1 MKKIPFKF
9 KILCIFGSLIFL
21 TSCGGWQLR
30 GKDTL
35 FGQNIMAYID
45 GDRSSSLVNALR
57 TAFRERG
64 VTVASN
70 AEDAEILVN
79 ILSSDFRRRVVSLD
93 PQTGRVR
100 ELEIQLFSEVVIRS
114 RTYGLL
120 MPRQVMRLQRDYFFD
135 ELAAEFTTNR
145 GQVIESDLAKD
156 WAFSVVYRA
165 LASLKKNKKP

>member
-9 KILCIFGSLIFL
+9 KILCIFGSFIFL

-35 FGQNIMAYID
+35 FGQNTMAYID

-70 AEDAEILVN
+70 AENAEILVD

-165 LASLKKNKKP
+165 LASLKKNKKS

>member
-1 MKKIPFKF
+1 MKKISF
-9 KILCIFGSLIFL
+9 KILCILGSLTFL

-30 GKDTL
+30 GNDAFYGPNL
-35 FGQNIMAYID
+35 QAYID
-45 GDRSSSLVNALR
+45 GARSTLLSNSLR
-57 TAFRERG
+57 TAFRVRG
-64 VTVASN
+64 VKVGSKAGN
-70 AEDAEILVN
+70 AEILVN
-79 ILSSDFRRRVVSLD
+79 ILNSDFRRRVVSLD
-93 PQTGRVR
+93 PQTGKVR

-156 WAFSVVYRA
+156 WAFSVAYRA
-165 LASLKKNKKP
+165 LASLKKFKKP